1 MISQI
6 EIKNLGPV
14 KEWKADF
21 KELNFFIGPNG
32 SGKSYVSMTL
42 YSMLNVI
49 SRSGGDIEKKL
60 QYVFQEKSIKKL
72 IRWKEKEAKVIIKI
86 KDSEVEL
93 SIYDRKKTSFKSNLI
108 EGLSSDTVNFISM
121 PDVLNVYSAINI
133 FTQEHKGSFGVSET
147 VTDFLTRIMYLEYP
161 ERAKK
166 WDELLKELEDKIN
179 VRFSIK
185 QGKII
190 ALFKGERVNI
200 ERVASGLKTFSLIYL
215 ALKQGLITP
224 GGILFLE
231 EPEEHLH
238 PEWQVVMGELL
249 VDLALKGVQIFIS
262 THSDYLLKKVN
273 NILQKK
279 PEVREK
285 IRAYLFKTDGVPE
298 KLEIDERGID
308 LLPLLNTFYNLYE
321 EEQEYE
327 E

>member
-1 MISQI
+1 MINQI
-6 EIKNLGPV
+6 EVKNLGPV
-14 KEWKADF
+14 KEWKADL

-42 YSMLNVI
+42 YSMLNAI
-49 SRSGGDIEKKL
+49 SRGDGDIEKKL
-60 QYVFQEKSIKKL
+60 QYVFQEKNLKRL
-72 IRWKEKEAKVIIKI
+72 IRWGEREAKVIIKI
-86 KDSEVEL
+86 KDSEIKL
-93 SIYDRKKTSFKSNLI
+93 SIHNKKKVSFKSNLI
-108 EGLSSDTVNFISM
+108 ESLSADTINFISI

-147 VTDFLTRIMYLEYP
+147 VTDFLTRILYLEYP
-161 ERAKK
+161 ERAKE
-166 WDELLKELEDKIN
+166 WNELLKELEDKIN
-179 VRFSIK
+179 ARFSIK
-185 QGKII
+185 EGKII

-215 ALKQGLITP
+215 ALKQGLIIP

-249 VDLALKGVQIFIS
+249 VDLALRGIQILIS

-273 NILQKK
+273 NILQMR
-279 PEVREK
+279 PEIKEN
-285 IRAYLFKTDGVPE
+285 IRAYLFKADGIPE

-308 LLPLLNTFYNLYE
+308 LLPLLTTFYHLYE
-321 EEQEYE
+321 EEQELL
-327 E
+327 